1 MAPKHHFT
9 VLEPLALNNPRVVPQ
24 QSVSSV
30 TNIEDIEAYLM
41 TRERQVGKQY
51 LRVIDL
57 PASER
62 NAVMQELSVMGI
74 TAGSLFPGIDGVC
87 KQVRERFSPHSK
99 KSLAVL
105 VVAVLLAVSS
115 LSLCASLRTRNE
127 IVRAL
132 LIAAFICNGR

>member
-87 KQVRERFSPHSK
+87 KQVRERFFS
-99 KSLAVL
+99 A
-105 VVAVLLAVSS
+105 
-115 LSLCASLRTRNE
+115 
-127 IVRAL
+127 
-132 LIAAFICNGR
+132 